1 MMMLSAENEKLKTLE
16 NQVLLAATALDDRLS
31 VSKTLLGM
39 FTSDWSVREYYS
51 IPKADR
57 EINDEIDEL
66 NNLRKRLMLFEKYDY
81 VHKLRIYVPE
91 TKFYRKESIQFFPL
105 SQLEEEP
112 VYSSISSEIAITL
125 PYERDFLGEGKHHVI
140 SLYQSIAHKDL
151 LSRMVGMASL
161 DLDCSRLFELIQQY
175 IPTIPCQILSYS
187 DGSMIFDFGLDVSFD
202 NSVYQSLDSERNYTF
217 VDKGKLYMLY
227 QFSSTDWVMISRL
240 GNRQFIFS
248 STSNNTSL
256 LMLFLALIIFII
268 TAIFITNSVTSR
280 ISSLVQTTQR
290 KNALER
296 HGLFKSLDA
305 AIIEVQDLIVK
316 REAAIRQ
323 QEESRLRLLQAQINP
338 HFLYNSMDLLRWMIV
353 NNEKEHAASLVIAM
367 SKYFRLVLSQGKDII
382 PLKEEVELTKL
393 YVQLQKHCQNDSIH
407 VEYTIQEEA
416 LPCLIPK
423 MCLQPLVEN
432 ALVHGLDYS
441 KSGSLFIDAELTD
454 DDDLQISVTDTGKGL
469 DTEKIKRILEGN
481 EQSKSFGLFNVQ
493 QRIRLFSGD
502 EKYGITV
509 ESEDNRYSIITL
521 LIKTKRS

>member
-1 MMMLSAENEKLKTLE
+1 MGSSGLPRRLTTAPFLTVAMAPQLAI
-16 NQVLLAATALDDRLS
+16 QARHAVL
-31 VSKTLLGM
+31 
-39 FTSDWSVREYYS
+39 
-51 IPKADR
+51 
-57 EINDEIDEL
+57 
-66 NNLRKRLMLFEKYDY
+66 
-81 VHKLRIYVPE
+81 
-91 TKFYRKESIQFFPL
+91 
-105 SQLEEEP
+105 
-112 VYSSISSEIAITL
+112 
-125 PYERDFLGEGKHHVI
+125 
-140 SLYQSIAHKDL
+140 
-151 LSRMVGMASL
+151 
-161 DLDCSRLFELIQQY
+161 
-175 IPTIPCQILSYS
+175 
-187 DGSMIFDFGLDVSFD
+187 
-202 NSVYQSLDSERNYTF
+202 
-217 VDKGKLYMLY
+217 
-227 QFSSTDWVMISRL
+227 
-240 GNRQFIFS
+240 
-248 STSNNTSL
+248 
-256 LMLFLALIIFII
+256 
-268 TAIFITNSVTSR
+268 TSR